1 MCCSDVVTGL
11 SFIFFASLPLLEVTN
26 GLMFTC
32 ILQLF
37 TMTFGVSLTY
47 CFLFLMCL
55 QRYLT
60 VRSYNFGTVEQF
72 DRKKYFIVA
81 APVIFVFIIIF
92 GVMVLTPKEDN
103 FFECTAQQLYG
114 SRYVYYVI
122 AGFGPPIFII
132 FLVFLISILTS
143 FHLWKTYFKIRKIQ
157 PMSGTLRRRKNG
169 GNMKSNRIEHDQK
182 SPKRIPSHFMTSEL
196 STQERIEDLEGSSD
210 DGDYRTSHIYPQDT
224 NTKIMLTEDSNETSI
239 EMFLVNKENTQ
250 YEPRFENGNISTQ
263 MEAGIFV
270 PIDNDFNRFTL
281 ASRESSTM
289 SQEDN
294 REKTTKKGVF
304 QDPRAIHFLKND
316 QNDQTTSSKRK
327 NDVIQDQKAINSFM
341 DDQNGQSSTGG
352 TKTDLFQVDQKALTL
367 MNSST
372 NNQNYQ
378 FTTDIFNCRH
388 NNKSDERQMRRGL
401 TQKFRFKRSWEVRAF
416 VTSIVIAVQT
426 IILTGPFIS
435 SFLIEII
442 NGKMLPITTKFTLFF
457 LYLANSLSN
466 PIIYAWRIPKIR
478 QEFRKLFNRNN

>member
-1 MCCSDVVTGL
+1 
-11 SFIFFASLPLLEVTN
+11 
-26 GLMFTC
+26 
-32 ILQLF
+32 
-37 TMTFGVSLTY
+37 
-47 CFLFLMCL
+47 
-55 QRYLT
+55 
-60 VRSYNFGTVEQF
+60 
-72 DRKKYFIVA
+72 
-81 APVIFVFIIIF
+81 
-92 GVMVLTPKEDN
+92 MVLIPKEDQ
-103 FFECTAQQLYG
+103 FFECTATQLYG

-132 FLVFLISILTS
+132 FLVIWISILTC

-157 PMSGTLRRRKNG
+157 PMPGTLARSKNG
-169 GNMKSNRIEHDQK
+169 GNMKSNRIELDQK
-182 SPKRIPSHFMTSEL
+182 SPKRIPSHFINSEL

-210 DGDYRTSHIYPQDT
+210 DGDNRTSHIYPQDT
-224 NTKIMLTEDSNETSI
+224 NTKIMETEDSNETFI
-239 EMFLVNKENTQ
+239 EIFFVSKEDTQ
-250 YEPRFENGNISTQ
+250 YEPRFENGNINTQ

-281 ASRESSTM
+281 ATRESSTR

-304 QDPRAIHFLKND
+304 EDQSAIHFLKND

-327 NDVIQDQKAINSFM
+327 NDVIQDLDQKATNSLM
-341 DDQNGQSSTGG
+341 DDQNDQSSTGG
-352 TKTDLFQVDQKALTL
+352 SKTDLFQVDQEA
-367 MNSST
+367 MNFST
-372 NNQNYQ
+372 NNQNDQ
-378 FTTDIFNCRH
+378 STTDIFNPRH

-401 TQKFRFKRSWEVRAF
+401 KQKFRFRRSWEVRAF

-442 NGKMLPITTKFTLFF
+442 NGKMLTITTKFTLFF

-466 PIIYAWRIPKIR
+466 PIIYAWRIPEIR
-478 QEFRKLFNRNN
+478 QEFRKLSNRNN